1 MLRALDAA
9 YLEAAS
15 ADHPEKN
22 EPATKVSAR
31 PFELCG
37 KVGDDGVR

>member
-31 PFELCG
+31 PFSLEVFDALFG
-37 KVGDDGVR
+37 G